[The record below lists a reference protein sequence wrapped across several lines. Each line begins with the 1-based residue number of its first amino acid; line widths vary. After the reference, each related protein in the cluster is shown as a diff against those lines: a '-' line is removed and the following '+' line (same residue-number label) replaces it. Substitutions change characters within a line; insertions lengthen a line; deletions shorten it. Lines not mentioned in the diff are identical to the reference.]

1 MNRNIDYY
9 SRGIA
14 NAFARRQAAQERKHP
29 HKASS
34 NAITITSTKISD
46 EQFKTITIEK
56 MITHIRK
63 KEKTQ

>member
-1 MNRNIDYY
+1 MNRNMDYY

-14 NAFARRQAAQERKHP
+14 NAFARRQATQEQQPVK
-29 HKASS
+29 KMGIDVA
-34 NAITITSTKISD
+34 TITSTKISD

-56 MITHIRK
+56 MITHLRK